1 MKFSQADTSGGL
13 LIRGYGAEGVVVN
26 DRVYA
31 SSLIV
36 TPQRVIADWRPRSA
50 SDLRAEDCSLLVQ
63 IEPQILILGTG
74 DRQVFPEPANYW
86 PILERGIGIEIMD
99 TGAACRTYNIIMAE
113 GREVAAALILP

>member
-1 MKFSQADTSGGL
+1 MKFSEADTSGGL

-26 DRVYA
+26 NRVYA

-36 TPQRVIADWRPRSA
+36 TRQRVIPDWRPRAA
-50 SDLRAEDCSLLVQ
+50 SDLRAEDFSLLVQ

-74 DRQVFPEPANYW
+74 EQQVFPEPAHYW

-99 TGAACRTYNIIMAE
+99 SGAACRTYNIIMAE